1 LYLCV
6 LILVEIAF
14 LFRSGLDKIYRE
26 LK

>member
-1 LYLCV
+1 LCV